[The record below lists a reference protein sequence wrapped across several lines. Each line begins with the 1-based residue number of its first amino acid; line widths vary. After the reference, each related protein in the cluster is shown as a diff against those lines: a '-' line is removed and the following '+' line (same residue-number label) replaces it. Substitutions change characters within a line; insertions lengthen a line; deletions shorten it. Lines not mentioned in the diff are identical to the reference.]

1 MKKIAIFDMDGTLI
15 DSAHDIT
22 QSINYVRNNIYGLH
36 PMENRHIVEAIN
48 ASKRN
53 LAKIF
58 YETDIYEN
66 RAKELFEE
74 HYYDQ
79 CIQNVRA
86 YEGISE
92 LLEQLRIHGVHIG
105 VATNAPSLFA
115 KRMLSH
121 LKLSDHFSLI
131 VGADMVETPKPHP
144 QMLQMILELHRF
156 EKGTDHAWMIGDNEK
171 DLEAAERAGISGI
184 FAKWGFGSASSYEHG
199 ISHPSELAG
208 FIL

>member
-1 MKKIAIFDMDGTLI
+1 MKKIVIFDMDGTLI

-22 QSINYVRNNIYGLH
+22 QSINHVRQTIYGLL
-36 PMENRHIVEAIN
+36 PMENKHVVEAIN
-48 ASKRN
+48 APSRN

-58 YETDIYEN
+58 YDTEIYEI

-79 CIQNVRA
+79 CIRNVQA
-86 YEGISE
+86 YEGIAD
-92 LLEQLRIHGVHIG
+92 LLEMLRFHSVHVG

-121 LKLSDHFSLI
+121 LKLADHFSLI
-131 VGADMVETPKPHP
+131 VGADMVDTPKPNP
-144 QMLQMILELHRF
+144 QMLDMILELHRF
-156 EKGTDHAWMIGDNEK
+156 ERGTDRAWMIGDNEK
-171 DLEAAERAGISGI
+171 DLEAAKRAGITGI
-184 FAKWGFGSASSYEHG
+184 FAKWGFGSASSYENG